1 LSSCASIS
9 IWDTCLL
16 NNNDSINDNDCQSI
30 VYLPHHGVLKESN
43 TSTKLRVVFDVSA
56 KNSKGYS
63 LNDALCIGLVLQD
76 NLINIV
82 LRFRFHKVALTAD
95 LRKMYRQVLVHSDDR
110 NYQRILWRF
119 SADDPVKE
127 YRLNTVTY
135 GQACASYLVIRCL
148 RQLARENAERY
159 PFASNALLN
168 DTYVDDI
175 ISGADTVED
184 ARNLQKQ
191 LSSLLR
197 EGGFEVHK

>member
-1 LSSCASIS
+1 MREYIDLGHMSLVA
-9 IWDTCLL
+9 D
-16 NNNDSINDNDCQSI
+16 NDSINDNDFQNI
-30 VYLPHHGVLKESN
+30 VYLPHHGVLKKSS
-43 TSTKLRVVFDVSA
+43 TSTKLRVVFDASA

-63 LNDALCIGLVLQD
+63 LNDALCIGPVLQD

-82 LRFRFHKVALTAD
+82 LRFRFHKIALTAD

-135 GQACASYLVIRCL
+135 GQACASYLAIRCL
-148 RQLARENAERY
+148 RQLASENMERY

-168 DTYVDDI
+168 DTYVDD
-175 ISGADTVED
+175 TVWC
-184 ARNLQKQ
+184 RYG
-191 LSSLLR
+191 R
-197 EGGFEVHK
+197 RP